1 MSSRMSRREVLA
13 AGGAGAFALAS
24 GSLFAGRALALPR
37 GAYPFVAGVAS
48 GEPAADSV
56 VRWTR
61 VALDAL
67 GRTPVKGMVAVSW
80 ELAEDEAITR
90 IVARG
95 VETAIAKEGHSVHVE
110 VPNLRPGHEYHY
122 RFYANGEAS
131 AVGRTRTA
139 PKRGKSPNSL
149 RFCLA
154 SCSHFEAGYFTAY
167 KRIAEDDP
175 WFVVHVGDYIYE
187 SGPGTGGV
195 RQHSSAEPM
204 EVAGYRERHSQYNS
218 GPDLL
223 ELRRLFPIVV
233 TPDDHEVENNYAN
246 LISQVDTEPD
256 QDPKAFSKR
265 RAAAYQAYYEFMPLR
280 AASHP
285 QGSGMQ
291 LYRELPMGDLLNF
304 VVADTRQY
312 RTDQPYNDQGPANG
326 PDMATPAATLPGIA
340 QEQWIVDRMGASKS
354 TWNVLAQQVLMAPH
368 DLVPVRRRATAPT
381 SGTPIARLAARA
393 QRHPLARHAEP
404 RGADRRHPPALRV
417 RPAARLRRP
426 ELADRRPG
434 AVRHVGDLGRRRKR
448 QPRDLTENP
457 WIEYNGRRRGYVR
470 VTLDAN
476 ELRADFRILS
486 AVTTPN
492 APASTG
498 AGFAPRR
505 PARMRHQPE
514 GSPRN
519 PAASPRGHRQCTTLK

>member
-1 MSSRMSRREVLA
+1 MSSRMSRRELLA
-13 AGGAGAFALAS
+13 AGGAGAVALAS

-48 GEPAADSV
+48 GEPAANSV
-56 VRWTR
+56 VIWTR
-61 VALDAL
+61 IALDSL
-67 GRTPVKGMVAVSW
+67 GRTPVKGKVPVSW
-80 ELAEDEAITR
+80 ELAEDEGITR

-110 VPNLRPGHEYHY
+110 VPNLKPGREYHY

-139 PKRGKSPNSL
+139 PKKNKSPNSL

-154 SCSHFEAGYFTAY
+154 SCSNWEAGYFTAY

-187 SGPGTGGV
+187 GGPGNGV
-195 RQHSSAEPM
+195 RQHSNAEPM
-204 EVAGYRERHSQYNS
+204 EITGYRERHSQYNS
-218 GPDLL
+218 DPDLL

-233 TPDDHEVENNYAN
+233 TPDDHEVENNYAS

-256 QDPKAFSKR
+256 QDPKVFAKR

-280 AASHP
+280 LPSHP

-326 PDMATPAATLPGIA
+326 PDMTTPAATLPGIA

-354 TWNVLAQQVLMAPH
+354 TWNVLAQQVLMASH
-368 DLVPVRRRATAPT
+368 DLVPGQPKGYSTDQWDAYRASRRRVLSGIHSRGTSNPVVLTGDIHQHYAADLLLDFDDPSSPIVGSELCGTSVT
-381 SGTPIARLAARA
+381 SG
-393 QRHPLARHAEP
+393 
-404 RGADRRHPPALRV
+404 
-417 RPAARLRRP
+417 
-426 ELADRRPG
+426 
-434 AVRHVGDLGRRRKR
+434 GDGNDNHE
-448 QPRDLTENP
+448 DLTENP
-457 WIEYNGRRRGYVR
+457 WIKYNGKRRGYVR

-486 AVTTPN
+486 GVTTPN
-492 APASTG
+492 GAASTG
-498 AGFAPRR
+498 ASFTLQNGR
-505 PARMRHQPE
+505 PGLLA
-514 GSPRN
+514 
-519 PAASPRGHRQCTTLK
+519 

>member
-1 MSSRMSRREVLA
+1 MSSRMSRRDLLA
-13 AGGAGAFALAS
+13 AGGVGAFALAS
-24 GSLFAGRALALPR
+24 GSLFSGRAIALPR

-48 GEPAADSV
+48 GEPAANSV
-56 VRWTR
+56 VLWTR
-61 VALDAL
+61 IALDAL
-67 GRTPVKGMVAVSW
+67 GRTPVKGKVPVSW
-80 ELAEDEAITR
+80 ELAEDEGITR

-110 VPNLRPGHEYHY
+110 VPNLKAGHEYHY

-154 SCSHFEAGYFTAY
+154 SCSNYEAGYFTAY
-167 KRIAEDDP
+167 KRIADDDP

-187 SGPGTGGV
+187 GGPGTGGV
-195 RQHSSAEPM
+195 RQHSNAEPM
-204 EVAGYRERHSQYNS
+204 EIAGYRERHAQYNS
-218 GPDLL
+218 DPDLL

-256 QDPKAFSKR
+256 QDPKVFAKR

-280 AASHP
+280 DASHP

-312 RTDQPYNDQGPANG
+312 RTDQPYNDQGPASG
-326 PDMATPAATLPGIA
+326 PDMTTPAATLPGIA
-340 QEQWIVDRMGASKS
+340 QEQWIVDRMSASKS
-354 TWNVLAQQVLMAPH
+354 TWNVLAQQVLMASH
-368 DLVPVRRRATAPT
+368 DLVPGAPKGYSTDQWDAYRASRQRVLSGIHSRGTPNPVVLTGDIHQHYASDLLLDFDDPSSPIVGSELCGTSVT
-381 SGTPIARLAARA
+381 SG
-393 QRHPLARHAEP
+393 
-404 RGADRRHPPALRV
+404 
-417 RPAARLRRP
+417 
-426 ELADRRPG
+426 
-434 AVRHVGDLGRRRKR
+434 GDGN
-448 QPRDLTENP
+448 DSHEVLTENP
-457 WIEYNGRRRGYVR
+457 WIKYNGKRRGYVR

-476 ELRADFRILS
+476 ELRADFRVLP

-498 AGFAPRR
+498 AGFTLQNGR
-505 PARMRHQPE
+505 PGLLA
-514 GSPRN
+514 
-519 PAASPRGHRQCTTLK
+519 